1 MEKTKSCKRKMRI
14 AIGILLLEFAYDVLR
29 ANESAGTGK
38 RKKKKSVIPVYDMN
52 GKTITPE
59 KKKRESRIAVAVLVI
74 GLTLVFI
81 YVPQFVLKDTTEKQ
95 VSVKTD
101 TSAIRISNNALRD
114 NPSEDYDGDG
124 IGCNFAAYGFLGIP
138 YGGYVIEDKNGI
150 GMEIFEFADEVK
162 TN

>member
-1 MEKTKSCKRKMRI
+1 MRR
-14 AIGILLLEFAYDVLR
+14 LDDVLR

-124 IGCNFAAYGFLGIP
+124 IENSEETSLGTDPSRTNNKSFKVLEFMVNLDESVFEYAGF
-138 YGGYVIEDKNGI
+138 
-150 GMEIFEFADEVK
+150 
-162 TN
+162 